1 MSDTALVGVVSAGA
15 LAVRQNMKE
24 QDRDIRDVERSQSRL
39 QRTVSLLA
47 LSGAL
52 QRGLAPAVS
61 DLMAGLA
68 YPAQQSTPAPS
79 PFISVP
85 SSLPRPVLADE
96 SLVTDATYPPAV
108 NEYDG
113 NGNLIDPSSVQ
124 DGQLVA
130 LGMAFTLPEV
140 RAKLLGMTSATA
152 PSGADL
158 LQVFRHEQALVEVLG
173 EVRAAN
179 GDAARALSYFVSKW
193 RAFFGISAEQ
203 PGGSVSPYQKGLIW
217 SLQADTAPIA
227 ANTWATALEIPFFA
241 NLLAVGEAARLRLYT
256 APLTAAAAPDL
267 SFRVSMAGTVVGSFV
282 YTAAEALAGVCLELD
297 VTRRADQ
304 SNLGRYAA
312 GFKASAKAQSLT
324 QPAGLFFMNA
334 PVDNVILVEA
344 MWSAA
349 GANAVNFREGTLEK
363 L

>member
-15 LAVRQNMKE
+15 LAVRENMKE

-52 QRGLAPAVS
+52 QRGLSPAVS
-61 DLMAGLA
+61 DLLAGVA
-68 YPAQQSTPAPS
+68 YPQQQDAAAPS

-85 SSLPRPVLADE
+85 SSVPRPVLTDE
-96 SLVTDATYPPAV
+96 SLVTDASYPPTV
-108 NEYDG
+108 NEYDR

-130 LGMAFTLPEV
+130 LGMALTFPEL

-152 PSGADL
+152 PTDDDL
-158 LQVFRHEQALVEVLG
+158 LQVFRQEQGLLQVLG
-173 EVRAAN
+173 EIRAAN
-179 GDAARALSYFVSKW
+179 GDAAHALSYFVSKW
-193 RAFFGISAEQ
+193 RAFFGVSAPQ
-203 PGGSVSPYQKGLIW
+203 PGGSSSPYPKGLIW
-217 SLQADTAPIA
+217 SLKDDTAAIDA
-227 ANTWATALEIPFFA
+227 TTWTAALEVPFFA
-241 NLLAVGEAARLRLYT
+241 NLLAVGEAARLRLFS

-267 SFRVSMAGTVVGSFV
+267 SLRVSIAGTVVGSFV
-282 YTAAEALAGVCLELD
+282 YSGAEAAAGVCLELD

-304 SNLGRYAA
+304 SMLGRYAA
-312 GFKASAKAQSLT
+312 GFKASAKGTSLT
-324 QPAGLFFMNA
+324 LPAGLFFMNA
-334 PVDNVILVEA
+334 PLDNAILVEA
-344 MWSAA
+344 QWSA
-349 GANAVNFREGTLEK
+349 GGNAVRFREGTLEK